1 MRKEATICQNILKTE
16 VQMNTVVVFLSFSSY
31 FHSLAARKNDLLSR
45 NLCLQNGHQFRWP
58 CFGGNFQCATRERY
72 IREIRHVVGSRMSR
86 IMDSTSVLVPSETPF
101 YIFIYIYIYIINI
114 YITYHMSYTIII
126 NIYNISSTYITYHI
140 VNIYHIIN
148 IYHHHHH

>member
-1 MRKEATICQNILKTE
+1 
-16 VQMNTVVVFLSFSSY
+16 MNTVVVFLSFSSY
-31 FHSLAARKNDLLSR
+31 FHSLAARKIDLLSR

-126 NIYNISSTYITYHI
+126 NIYNISYRQHISYYQHISSSSSLTYIISSTHCTCKFLFT
-140 VNIYHIIN
+140 
-148 IYHHHHH
+148 